1 MNCTT
6 HVSVLEPPL
15 TNVFG
20 TMFIV
25 TTIVATTGNGFVLF
39 VIWRSGYKITSS
51 AKILT
56 SFAVSDLLVGIVS
69 SPLTCWQVLNCI
81 SLNVC
86 DINYVRR
93 YFLFSLCVISGL
105 TLALISYDRY
115 IYLTKLTNYNKYM
128 TKKKIVALLILAW
141 LVPAVI
147 PIFQLKIFR
156 LSVFLL
162 GLLFFFFFFGRLTV
176 LAFSY
181 F

>member
-25 TTIVATTGNGFVLF
+25 ITIVATTGNGFVLF

-93 YFLFSLCVISGL
+93 YFLFSLCVIPGL

-156 LSVFLL
+156 IYVFLL
-162 GLLFFFFFFGRLTV
+162 GLLFFFFFGRLTV